1 MSLAGINIS
10 NVNAL
15 TNAGWID
22 ASAGDLSIQVIGTLQ
37 STGGYIGSHKG
48 KVSLEAGAL
57 YLTSTVVGSETGT
70 LTLSGTSVA
79 LQSVNQIYGKEIAV
93 DGNTLWIG
101 KDAHLGLHDTLSQ
114 NGSADIYPGKVTIN
128 SSNLT
133 IDATKSEQNGSGVD
147 GTDIVFNGSSITM
160 NGDSAHISGSGVVT
174 LGSNEDDKL
183 ISIKAETG
191 GDITGNNI
199 KLNAHEAI
207 FNQKAT
213 ISGTTGVEIH
223 APSLVVDNGSSVSSL
238 SGSVTISLPNNAG
251 EDAELSIQL
260 DQDSD
265 DSVGT
270 IQGVSVSIGSE
281 SSSTTVSGGIVTANG
296 SGASDKVTI
305 RGNSVNVDGSAVSS
319 DKGGIQLDA
328 GSGGVKLT
336 DTNLKSTNT

>member
-1 MSLAGINIS
+1 MSLAAINIS

-22 ASAGDLSIQVIGTLQ
+22 ASAGDLSIQVNGTLK
-37 STGGYIGSHKG
+37 STGGYIGSHEG

-57 YLTSTVVGSETGT
+57 YLTSTIVGSETGT

-93 DGNTLWIG
+93 DGNTLLIG

-114 NGSADIYPGKVTIN
+114 NGCADIHPGKVTIN

-133 IDATKSEQNGSGVD
+133 INAIESGQNGSGVD

-160 NGDSAHISGSGVVT
+160 NGDSAHISGSGGVT
-174 LGSNEDDKL
+174 LGSNEGDKL

-207 FNQKAT
+207 LTRKLPFRQ
-213 ISGTTGVEIH
+213 
-223 APSLVVDNGSSVSSL
+223 NG
-238 SGSVTISLPNNAG
+238 
-251 EDAELSIQL
+251 
-260 DQDSD
+260 
-265 DSVGT
+265 
-270 IQGVSVSIGSE
+270 
-281 SSSTTVSGGIVTANG
+281 
-296 SGASDKVTI
+296 
-305 RGNSVNVDGSAVSS
+305 R
-319 DKGGIQLDA
+319 
-328 GSGGVKLT
+328 
-336 DTNLKSTNT
+336 